1 MPGWAAAAAV
11 DSCLYLNLAAAAD
24 AAHHNHNTP
33 PEPEPTLGLRTRTTD
48 CHACSKRKIIIK
60 FLPLLMNV

>member
-24 AAHHNHNTP
+24 AAHHNNTP

-60 FLPLLMNV
+60 FLPLVNV